1 MKIVIRCCIRDV
13 FSFVTDSAMTGHHQ
27 ARITA
32 ADLTAATAILNVAAQ
47 QPAVAGGVIKKQR
60 RTGANRRADS
70 KRGVTF
76 KMGLIADK
84 EIQEEY
90 KGALMNFD
98 EVCVQDFI
106 VLDIPR
112 MHLLVSI

>member
-1 MKIVIRCCIRDV
+1 MFLFIYL
-13 FSFVTDSAMTGHHQ
+13 TDSSRTGHRA

-32 ADLTAATAILNVAAQ
+32 ADLTAATAIQNVAAQ

-90 KGALMNFD
+90 KGALMNYD
-98 EVCVQDFI
+98 EVSTYVYDQRVQPEWI
-106 VLDIPR
+106 
-112 MHLLVSI
+112 